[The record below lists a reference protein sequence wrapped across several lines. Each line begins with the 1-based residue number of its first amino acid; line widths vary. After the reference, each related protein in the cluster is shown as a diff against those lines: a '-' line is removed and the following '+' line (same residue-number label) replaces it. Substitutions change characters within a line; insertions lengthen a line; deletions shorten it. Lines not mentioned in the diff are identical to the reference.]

1 MIGQEKSEDE
11 KVEEKFGD
19 EKEWFEEETGIG
31 GESEDEKGVWEE
43 ECVIGRES
51 WDEGVDR
58 GGREMIGRE
67 EAAKGKSVG
76 KGWEEDERAA
86 GGAGS
91 ITARSS
97 LKLRSHSSPSSKAT
111 PQMGS
116 FSVETSWSLT
126 TPSYHCRPNCIR
138 TLRPMK
144 RCGESV
150 GSCAGGK
157 AGRSGGRTP
166 AVSAEGAKGGG

>member
-11 KVEEKFGD
+11 KVEEKCGD
-19 EKEWFEEETGIG
+19 ETGWFEEETGIG

-58 GGREMIGRE
+58 GDREMIGRE

-91 ITARSS
+91 MTARSS
-97 LKLRSHSSPSSKAT
+97 LKFRSHSSPSSKAT
-111 PQMGS
+111 PQMS
-116 FSVETSWSLT
+116 SLSVETSWSLT
-126 TPSYHCRPNCIR
+126 TPSYHCGPNCIR

-144 RCGESV
+144 R
-150 GSCAGGK
+150 
-157 AGRSGGRTP
+157 
-166 AVSAEGAKGGG
+166 

>member
-1 MIGQEKSEDE
+1 MKKEREGGESGVGGEVRGRVERNKISWEEKDDVIGQENIEDD
-11 KVEEKFGD
+11 KGEEKFGD
-19 EKEWFEEETGIG
+19 DIEWLEEETGIG
-31 GESEDEKGVWEE
+31 WESEDEKGVWEE

-58 GGREMIGRE
+58 GDREMIGRE

-91 ITARSS
+91 MTARSS
-97 LKLRSHSSPSSKAT
+97 LKLISHSSPSSKAT
-111 PQMGS
+111 PQMSS

-144 RCGESV
+144 R
-150 GSCAGGK
+150 
-157 AGRSGGRTP
+157 
-166 AVSAEGAKGGG
+166 

>member
-11 KVEEKFGD
+11 KVEENFGD
-19 EKEWFEEETGIG
+19 EEEWLEEETGIG
-31 GESEDEKGVWEE
+31 GYSEDEKGVWEE
-43 ECVIGRES
+43 ECAIRRES

-58 GGREMIGRE
+58 GDREMIGRE
-67 EAAKGKSVG
+67 EAAKGKAVG

-91 ITARSS
+91 MTARSS

-111 PQMGS
+111 PQMIS

-144 RCGESV
+144 R
-150 GSCAGGK
+150 
-157 AGRSGGRTP
+157 
-166 AVSAEGAKGGG
+166 